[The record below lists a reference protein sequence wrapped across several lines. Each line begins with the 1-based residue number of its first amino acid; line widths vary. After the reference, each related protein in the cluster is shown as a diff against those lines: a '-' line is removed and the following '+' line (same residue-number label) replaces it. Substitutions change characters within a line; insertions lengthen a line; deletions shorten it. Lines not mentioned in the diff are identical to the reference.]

1 MRSIKELK
9 RSRDASTALM
19 AIVIVAVLAVAAVGV
34 YVFVLQ
40 DEEEKESVI
49 QGNMGVG
56 TTFEYEPATTG
67 APSYSNPQIKDTTMT
82 IIGQSG
88 EYYAMETVGEITI
101 GYSTYPFS
109 FTVLMHKETG
119 KIRYA
124 DDKGA
129 AEGIDGAKKWNV
141 VTNKAE
147 YTIAGEKDVDEESMM
162 IVSGMVDEKPLIH
175 SFEIEERGY
184 VVKGLYVDDSMDL
197 AEPEPY
203 EPSAQIGKGW
213 KYDEI
218 VDDSETETEMKGSMT
233 VTIIADKPDGFITV
247 YSGELS
253 GSHEGISMK
262 IWARAVN
269 EPMITDDLSTFDQ
282 STVKLQTIN
291 GNVDVTK
298 YILTETTFRG
308 TSVKTYY
315 IGDDDLLYE
324 AYQSYTDAG
333 EDEPY
338 STTKV
343 VLVKKF

>member
-88 EYYAMETVGEITI
+88 EYYAMETVGEITV
-101 GYSTYPFS
+101 GYATYPFS
-109 FTVLMHKETG
+109 FTVLMHKETS

-124 DDKGA
+124 DNKGA
-129 AEGIDGAKKWNV
+129 AEGIDGAKKWNM
-141 VTNKAE
+141 VTDKRE
-147 YTIAGEKDVDEESMM
+147 YTAAGEKDVDEVSIM

-175 SFEIEERGY
+175 SFEIEEYGY
-184 VVKGLYVDDSMDL
+184 AVKGVYVDDSMDL

-213 KYDEI
+213 KYDLI
-218 VDDSETETEMKGSMT
+218 VDDSETEMKGSMT
-233 VTIIADKPDGFITV
+233 VTIIADKPDGFIAV
-247 YSGELS
+247 YSGGYS
-253 GSHEGISMK
+253 GSFDGTSVKM
-262 IWARAVN
+262 WARAVN
-269 EPMITDDLSTFDQ
+269 VSLITDDLSTFDQ
-282 STVKLQTIN
+282 STVKLQTID
-291 GNVDVTK
+291 GNIDVTK
-298 YILTETTFRG
+298 YTLTKTTPYN
-308 TSVKTYY
+308 TIVTTYY

-324 AYQSYTDAG
+324 MSQSYTDIG
-333 EDEPY
+333 EDEPN
-338 STTKV
+338 STTKC
-343 VLVKKF
+343 VLTKRF